1 MPRPYIYNHASIK
14 MAAESLEFQQTLEA
28 FSDEQQTSCTELFS
42 KLQDLTEVTLD
53 FKEIQKCLD
62 GIHPSQVTDPLS
74 NNVRME
80 LCC

>member
-1 MPRPYIYNHASIK
+1 

-42 KLQDLTEVTLD
+42 KLQDLAEVTLD

-62 GIHPSQVTDPLS
+62 AIHPSQVK
-74 NNVRME
+74 
-80 LCC
+80 